1 MILYVLLH
9 LIIELL
15 SLVTKGE
22 EMLWSAHNI
31 SLLVKG
37 PSYPMTLA
45 IQVHINI

>member
-1 MILYVLLH
+1 MTLYVLLH
-9 LIIELL
+9 VIIKLF
-15 SLVTKGE
+15 SIGNKGE

-45 IQVHINI
+45 IKVRVNL